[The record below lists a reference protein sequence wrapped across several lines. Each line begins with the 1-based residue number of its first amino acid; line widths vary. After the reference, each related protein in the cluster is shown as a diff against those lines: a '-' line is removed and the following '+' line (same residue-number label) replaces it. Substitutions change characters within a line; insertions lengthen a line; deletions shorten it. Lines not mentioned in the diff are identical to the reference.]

1 MAITFAIGGSL
12 LAAMKYFK
20 KEKEEREYCCGTFLD
35 CPLVAGCSTVFK
47 SQTEV
52 VTLVVVNC
60 KEVCGLCRPLIFTVI
75 EKERTRSIGRPALGG
90 PFSLVDHNNK
100 PAKSEDF
107 LGQWVLLY
115 FGFTHCPDICP
126 DELEKMIEVVEEI
139 GSEKLATVTAAQNLH
154 PGDGFTFSCVP
165 QIK

>member
-1 MAITFAIGGSL
+1 M
-12 LAAMKYFK
+12 
-20 KEKEEREYCCGTFLD
+20 
-35 CPLVAGCSTVFK
+35 
-47 SQTEV
+47 
-52 VTLVVVNC
+52 
-60 KEVCGLCRPLIFTVI
+60 I

-100 PAKSEDF
+100 PTKSEDF

-126 DELEKMIEVVEEI
+126 DELEKMIEVVDEI
-139 GSEKLATVTAAQNLH
+139 GSEELATVKLASGLSLR
-154 PGDGFTFSCVP
+154 GCFSSSCACVL